1 MKIGQFSDTFLP
13 IVDGVGRV
21 VYNYAEQIALK
32 GHESYVIAPLAD
44 TGYRGKFPF
53 EIIDY
58 ISVVLPGLPQ
68 YKIGT
73 PTTDTHFS
81 QRVRAVPFDII
92 HAHTPFIAGNRAKS
106 VSRRLGIPLVGSFH
120 SKYYDDF
127 YKITH
132 MKSAARFGTDNVLQF
147 FNKCDAVWAV
157 SNASADVL
165 REYGYQG
172 DVFVVEN
179 GVAITDPDQSAA
191 LEVQEKYGLGDK
203 PVLLFVGQLN
213 WKKNIR
219 TVLEAAALLKK
230 RGLDFRLVLTG
241 QGPDAEAICRTAD
254 ELDIG
259 ERTIMTGHISDQR
272 ILNGL
277 YLRSALFTFLS
288 EYDNAPMVVR
298 EAAVMGTPSLLVR
311 GSCAAEVV
319 IDGMNGLLCR
329 NDPTDAADQIERVLI
344 YPDELGRLGQSA
356 RNTIPMGWSHII
368 DRALERYTELIARG
382 KK

>member
-1 MKIGQFSDTFLP
+1 M
-13 IVDGVGRV
+13 
-21 VYNYAEQIALK
+21 
-32 GHESYVIAPLAD
+32 
-44 TGYRGKFPF
+44 
-53 EIIDY
+53 
-58 ISVVLPGLPQ
+58 
-68 YKIGT
+68 
-73 PTTDTHFS
+73 
-81 QRVRAVPFDII
+81 
-92 HAHTPFIAGNRAKS
+92 
-106 VSRRLGIPLVGSFH
+106 
-120 SKYYDDF
+120 
-127 YKITH
+127 
-132 MKSAARFGTDNVLQF
+132 
-147 FNKCDAVWAV
+147 
-157 SNASADVL
+157 L